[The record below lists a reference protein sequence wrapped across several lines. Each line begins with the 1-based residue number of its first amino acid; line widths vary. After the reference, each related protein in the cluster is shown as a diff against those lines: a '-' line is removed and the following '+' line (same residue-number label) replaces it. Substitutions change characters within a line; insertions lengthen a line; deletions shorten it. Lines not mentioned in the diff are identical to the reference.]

1 MMISS
6 QDQIFL
12 AQLMKAVA
20 QVVPFFKKIALLFS
34 KIDAWSSRSGS
45 LKKS

>member
-20 QVVPFFKKIALLFS
+20 KVVPFLQKNCASF
-34 KIDAWSSRSGS
+34 
-45 LKKS
+45 